1 MYQFVVP
8 QYFRKQ
14 IKKYAKKHRSFLGDV
29 IFCLKNFD
37 PKNHTH
43 LGEDV
48 YKIRLMV
55 SDMKKGKKNSF
66 RLIIVLVHQKGTLIP
81 LTLYYKGDQD
91 SISKR
96 EIQEHFKF
104 AMRELLF

>member
-8 QYFRKQ
+8 EYFRKQ
-14 IKKYAKKHRSFLGDV
+14 IKKYVKKHRSLLGDV

-37 PKNHTH
+37 PESHTN

-55 SDMKKGKKNSF
+55 SDMKKGKRNSF
-66 RLIIVLVHQKGTLIP
+66 RLIVVLVRHKDTLIP

-104 AMRELLF
+104 VMRELLF